1 MIFYNFHQLII
12 KKKTHTQK
20 TQKKKH
26 TKKNTNE
33 KRNICTISYIFKSI

>member
-12 KKKTHTQK
+12 KKKKHTQK
-20 TQKKKH
+20 TQKKTH
-26 TKKNTNE
+26 KKNTNE